1 MECGKPRVKWK
12 QWTLVIMIC
21 PWMFTSCNKC
31 AGLVG
36 DVDDGG
42 GYTSVETGNI
52 WEISVL
58 SSQLC
63 YEPKTAL
70 KKKILGIDFRF
81 LICRIEKIIL
91 PTP

>member
-1 MECGKPRVKWK
+1 M
-12 QWTLVIMIC
+12 IMIC

-31 AGLVG
+31 ADLVG

-70 KKKILGIDFRF
+70 KKKKYLELILDS
-81 LICRIEKIIL
+81 LSVE
-91 PTP
+91 